1 MTRTSFAA
9 RVAALSLLLLMAFA
23 AGGAAQDPADELM
36 KAAMKAHQAGCKCLD
51 AARKPGANQFLENE
65 KAIGHL
71 EQAQRLLEQF
81 LVARPEEPN
90 AEALM
95 MDVLSLLFWC
105 HKMSPMVD
113 PEEVEPEPADAPTST
128 EPPPPTSTEAGPT
141 PPPAEPTPP
150 ATPPAS
156 EEEARALLEQAR
168 EYQKANP
175 QDGMGALAKLFYISE
190 AFPGTAAGAEA
201 KAEAERLQGELF
213 AVAPVVPARVQRQ
226 PLTRQDVAAIEKAL
240 RDWLDQR
247 RRLRCSSCKGVG
259 HTVCKTCDGSGEIA
273 GRAGRRSTCTRCR
286 RGKVACERRGC
297 IEGIDVRTLEKVVV
311 DARAPY
317 YQEKLRALLGGHR
330 EAVEKFTEAL
340 AAVLANSPRAPAEI
354 SRAATELGIA
364 PVQLRDV
371 IDNHGPSEHVAREF
385 SNYSLGGIE
394 RKVRYT
400 IRGDETYEETVSFE
414 QQDGKWYLRRISAE
428 E

>member
-1 MTRTSFAA
+1 MSTLSYAA
-9 RVAALSLLLLMAFA
+9 RVAALTLLFMVTFVSI
-23 AGGAAQDPADELM
+23 GPAQDPADELM

-71 EQAQRLLEQF
+71 EQAQRLLEKF
-81 LVARPEEPN
+81 LEMRPEEPN

-95 MDVLSLLFWC
+95 QDVLSLLFWC

-113 PEEVEPEPADAPTST
+113 PEEVEPEPA
-128 EPPPPTSTEAGPT
+128 EPPTSTEAAPPTATDAGPAPPVEPAPPAA
-141 PPPAEPTPP
+141 PPP
-150 ATPPAS
+150 S

-175 QDGMGALAKLFYISE
+175 ADGMGALAKLFYVSE
-190 AFPGTAAGAEA
+190 TFPGTAAAAEA
-201 KAEAERLQGELF
+201 KAEAEKLQGELF
-213 AVAPVVPARVQRQ
+213 AVAPVVPARVVLQ
-226 PLTRQDVAAIEKAL
+226 PLTRQDKAAIDKAL
-240 RDWLDQR
+240 RDWLDNR
-247 RRLRCSSCKGVG
+247 RRLHCSSCKGVG
-259 HTVCKTCDGSGEIA
+259 HTECKTCDGSGEIA

-297 IEGIDVRTLEKVVV
+297 VEGIDARTLEKVVV
-311 DARAPY
+311 DSRAPY
-317 YQEKLRALLGGHR
+317 YQEKLRALLGGHAQ
-330 EAVEKFTEAL
+330 AVEKFTEAL
-340 AAVLANSPRAPAEI
+340 AAVLSESPRAPAEI

-371 IDNHGPSEHVAREF
+371 IDTHGPSAHVAREF
-385 SNYSLGGIE
+385 SNFSLGEIE

-400 IRGDETYEETVSFE
+400 IRGDETYDETVSFE

>member
-1 MTRTSFAA
+1 MTHTKLAA
-9 RVAALSLLLLMAFA
+9 RVAALALLFIMSFVSI
-23 AGGAAQDPADELM
+23 GPAQDPIDELM
-36 KAAMKAHQAGCKCLD
+36 KAAMKAHQAGSKCLD

-81 LVARPEEPN
+81 LAARPEEPN

-95 MDVLSLLFWC
+95 QDVLSLLFWC

-113 PEEVEPEPADAPTST
+113 PEDIEPEPAEAPTAT
-128 EPPPPTSTEAGPT
+128 ESAPPPPTATEGA
-141 PPPAEPTPP
+141 PPPPVEPP
-150 ATPPAS
+150 APPPN
-156 EEEARALLEQAR
+156 EEEARRLLEQAR

-175 QDGMGALAKLFYISE
+175 ADGMGALAKLFFVSE
-190 AFPGTAAGAEA
+190 SFPGTAAAAEA
-201 KAEAERLQGELF
+201 RAEAEKLQGELF

-259 HTVCKTCDGSGEIA
+259 HTVCKRCDGSGELA
-273 GRAGRRSTCTRCR
+273 GRAGRRSTCTACR

-297 IEGIDVRTLEKVVV
+297 VEGIDVRTLEKVVV

-317 YQEKLRALLGGHR
+317 YQEKLRALLGGHNQ
-330 EAVEKFTEAL
+330 AVEKFTEAL

-385 SNYSLGGIE
+385 SNYSLGEIE

-400 IRGDETYEETVSFE
+400 IRGDETYDETVSFE
-414 QQDGKWYLRRISAE
+414 QQDGKWYLRRIGQE
-428 E
+428 EQ